1 MTSQHFCD
9 VYKAVEHQQRTE
21 WMYNVNNVKSLSGQ
35 NCKRFGFA
43 PKDVLIVDTF
53 LKTMLCVS
61 FSICTF
67 TINHNFSLF
76 KHLSYNMTSYYN
88 CFVSWNRKI
97 WTLDILQEIRKQTW
111 RFYLLIQNCEN
122 WVFHT
127 RFFVLLCSKISEE
140 YFLIL

>member
-53 LKTMLCVS
+53 FKTMLCVS

-97 WTLDILQEIRKQTW
+97 WTLDIFARHQKTDMA
-111 RFYLLIQNCEN
+111 LL
-122 WVFHT
+122 
-127 RFFVLLCSKISEE
+127 FVDSKLWKFGISYTILCT
-140 YFLIL
+140 FMQ